1 MTSMPTVLFE
11 NVTKTYKRI
20 KALNGVSLGIS
31 GGVTGI
37 LGPNGAGKSTL
48 FKILMGKVKPNSGSV
63 RLFGT
68 NPWKSP
74 MPYARVGYVPE
85 HDHLWDWMTGLEFIQ
100 MMGRMHGHDRL
111 VAEKEAR
118 RVLDFVDLTDSLMK
132 PIGTYSKGM
141 RQRVKIAHA
150 LVNEPDLLLL
160 DEPLQGCDPL
170 ARSSIMNVIRD
181 LAGRGV
187 TILITSHILAEI
199 ERITEQVIILHN
211 GRVLALGDIGSIR
224 SLLDQHP
231 HIIDV
236 HCDEPKRL
244 GSEVLQLQGVRGV
257 EVPSE
262 GVLRVSTHD
271 LGAVHDA
278 LPEGILGSGVRFSQI
293 DDPGEDLDSILGYL
307 VGAGG

>member
-118 RVLDFVDLTDSLMK
+118 RVLDFVDLTDSMMK

-141 RQRVKIAHA
+141 RQRVKIA
-150 LVNEPDLLLL
+150 
-160 DEPLQGCDPL
+160 
-170 ARSSIMNVIRD
+170 R
-181 LAGRGV
+181 AG
-187 TILITSHILAEI
+187 E
-199 ERITEQVIILHN
+199 
-211 GRVLALGDIGSIR
+211 
-224 SLLDQHP
+224 
-231 HIIDV
+231 
-236 HCDEPKRL
+236 
-244 GSEVLQLQGVRGV
+244 
-257 EVPSE
+257 
-262 GVLRVSTHD
+262 
-271 LGAVHDA
+271 
-278 LPEGILGSGVRFSQI
+278 
-293 DDPGEDLDSILGYL
+293 
-307 VGAGG
+307 